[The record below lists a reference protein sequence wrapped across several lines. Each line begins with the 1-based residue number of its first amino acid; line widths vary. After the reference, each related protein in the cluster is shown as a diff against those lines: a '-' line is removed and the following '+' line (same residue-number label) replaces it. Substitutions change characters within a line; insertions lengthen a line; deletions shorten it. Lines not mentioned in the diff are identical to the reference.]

1 MTSDQEIYAARID
14 LIDYCIDAFWDTPDE
29 EFVSNL
35 VEGDVGLPED
45 SINDHLDTGFH
56 HLREFRAA
64 SADADP
70 DALQDRLNREYTQ
83 LFVGPRPPVQPH
95 ETYFREDTEFI
106 GEGLAEVEA
115 SYGAAGWTPPEDYGE
130 ENDHI
135 AVELA
140 FLRYL
145 VDRQRT
151 GAEEAFGYERVFL
164 EEHLSTWTDDFV
176 DAVEAET
183 EEPFYLAAA
192 HVFVGL
198 VDFEDEIVA
207 QMT

>member
-1 MTSDQEIYAARID
+1 MTSDEEIYATRID
-14 LIDYCIDAFWDTPDE
+14 LIDYCIEALWDTPDAA
-29 EFVSNL
+29 FVTNL
-35 VEGDVGLPED
+35 LTGDLGLPED
-45 SINDHLDTGFH
+45 SINDHLDTGFDY
-56 HLREFRAA
+56 LREFRSAN
-64 SADADP
+64 ADADS
-70 DALQDRLNREYTQ
+70 DVLQDRLDREYTQ

-115 SYGAAGWTPPEDYGE
+115 SYSAAGWSPREDYGE
-130 ENDHI
+130 ENDHVAI
-135 AVELA
+135 ELA

-145 VDRQRT
+145 VDRQRS

-164 EEHLSTWTDDFV
+164 EEHLSTWADDFV

-192 HVFVGL
+192 HVFAGL